1 MLYYFAYNFMVKHR
15 LHNVLHIFS
24 YRLQIAIMNQCKTTS
39 LSQQLKLNLMD
50 FHRAVDIH
58 NRVLMLVI

>member
-39 LSQQLKLNLMD
+39 LSQQIELNLMD

-58 NRVLMLVI
+58 RAFMLVI